1 MFQKTSSCFANQMFY
16 VRNILIRSYTMDKIT
31 FIITTITNIL
41 IIIIIIT
48 IIIKFTI
55 VIIVIFSFDLHFFDI
70 RSSCVTLMFEF
81 IWVFLTTCFLL
92 FICFRCNILLAN
104 ISIDLLLLALVFFWK
119 ILVLSIKICYNFNC
133 RLVLHLY
140 IHFQSLEH
148 NTKVTF

>member
-41 IIIIIIT
+41 IIIIIIIT

-104 ISIDLLLLALVFFWK
+104 ISIDLLLLALVFF
-119 ILVLSIKICYNFNC
+119 
-133 RLVLHLY
+133 
-140 IHFQSLEH
+140 
-148 NTKVTF
+148 

>member
-1 MFQKTSSCFANQMFY
+1 MFQKTSSCFTNQMFY
-16 VRNILIRSYTMDKIT
+16 VRNIPIRSYTMDKIT

-104 ISIDLLLLALVFFWK
+104 ISIDLLLLALVFFLK
-119 ILVLSIKICYNFNC
+119 NFSTFNKN
-133 RLVLHLY
+133 RL
-140 IHFQSLEH
+140 
-148 NTKVTF
+148 